1 MRILT
6 AQDVHERNVCVMALR
21 KKAATAAAAPEKT
34 AAVQE
39 AEKPAAKTR
48 KAPAR
53 KAPAA
58 KKAAAP
64 QVELHLQYLGKDLT
78 QEDMM
83 AAVKAQCGQ
92 VEIET
97 LQLYI
102 KPEDQAIYYVVN
114 GEVSGKVEL

>member
-1 MRILT
+1 
-6 AQDVHERNVCVMALR
+6 MALR

-39 AEKPAAKTR
+39 AEKPAAKT
-48 KAPAR
+48 R

-92 VEIET
+92 VEIQT